1 MVQVVP
7 CPTCGYDAPEA
18 HVRPCPHC
26 GGAPR
31 EPSLEKPLR
40 GAFPGV
46 RAGLAA
52 IPRGLKALLGTRRTK
67 RWLVPPFLLTLVAF
81 VALFVWAVAWVQ
93 GLVDAVNQQTGELP
107 PGYEGWLGWIA
118 EKLMKSAAFIWIA
131 KLGVLL
137 VGSIVFFVAML
148 WMFSIVYEAIAGPF
162 LDTVHGRI
170 EQRWF
175 GSNPRDAISRPT
187 DLPASRCALT
197 SAIAG
202 AVALGAVVAWW
213 ILEGWLAWSILLVGV
228 PLPFLAASLLH
239 REYGRWLGWVIRL
252 EGGTL
257 WVSIKASLIAG
268 FVLVLFFWIKFIPVV
283 GYVLFA
289 CLAGFAT
296 AITLLDIPF
305 SRRQWSL
312 SARLRFMARHLG
324 AVTAFGI
331 VASLV
336 YVVPVIGPA
345 VLVPAASVGGLWL
358 VCRLD
363 KDFLRPPEK
372 RLGSGMPAPPVNR

>member
-1 MVQVVP
+1 MQVVP

-18 HVRPCPHC
+18 QARPCPHC
-26 GGAPR
+26 AGSPR
-31 EPSLEKPLR
+31 EPSLVKPLR
-40 GAFPGV
+40 GAFAGV
-46 RAGLAA
+46 RAGFVA
-52 IPRGLKALLGTRRTK
+52 IPRGLKVLLATRRTK
-67 RWLVPPFLLTLVAF
+67 RWLLPPFLLTLVVF
-81 VALFVWAVAWVQ
+81 VALIWWLIAWVQ
-93 GLVDAVNQQTGELP
+93 GLVDAVKQQTGELP

-118 EKLMKSAAFIWIA
+118 KKLMESAIFVGIA
-131 KLGVLL
+131 KWGVFV
-137 VGSIVFFVAML
+137 VGIVVSSVAML
-148 WMFSIVYEAIAGPF
+148 WTFSIVYEAIAGPF

-170 EQRWF
+170 EERWF

-187 DLPASRCALT
+187 NLPSSRCALFT
-197 SAIAG
+197 AIA
-202 AVALGAVVAWW
+202 AVPALGAVVAWW
-213 ILEGWLAWSILLVGV
+213 ILSGWLAWTILLAGV
-228 PLPFLAASLLH
+228 PLPFLVASLLH
-239 REYGRWLGWVIRL
+239 REYGKWLAWVVRL

-257 WVSIKASLIAG
+257 WVSIKASLVAAL
-268 FVLVLFFWIKFIPVV
+268 VLVLFFWVKFIPVV

-363 KDFLRPPEK
+363 KDFLRPPTK
-372 RLGSGMPAPPVNR
+372 RLGSGMPAPPVNP